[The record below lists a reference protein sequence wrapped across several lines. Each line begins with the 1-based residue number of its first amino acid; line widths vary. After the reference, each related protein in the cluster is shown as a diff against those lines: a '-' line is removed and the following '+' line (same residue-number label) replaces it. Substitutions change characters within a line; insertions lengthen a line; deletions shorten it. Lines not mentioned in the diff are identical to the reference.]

1 MGKKPSILIS
11 FVGSNDPFGR
21 KEKVSGE
28 GNVYGP
34 IISAVKEGDFDNI
47 ILLATPSLF
56 KNAED
61 TLKEIEKLYPNKE
74 VKIYD
79 TQINDPT
86 SHIEIINALKK
97 FIEKEQ
103 KLLKKDC
110 EIFISVT
117 SGTPSMH
124 ACLLLLAASN
134 MLPAK
139 VIHRKEARFADSEKQ
154 TITQIDFTRP
164 EFPVV
169 SPKISREWK
178 EEETVPTS
186 FYDYGL
192 IGESENFIKACQEAW
207 NFAKKDVDILILGET
222 GTGKELFAEMI
233 HKASGRKGG
242 LVSFNCNE
250 TSENLIESD
259 LFGHK
264 KGAFTGAIENRDG
277 LCKTAEN
284 GTLFLDEIGDVPIPI
299 QGKLLRFLEN
309 KKFRPVGDD
318 EEIES
323 NVRFVFATNRDLK
336 KLIDEEKI
344 REDFYHRIYRFR
356 VTIPPLRE
364 RITDIPLLVKYF
376 ISKFDKKIPEVQVTT
391 EAMQA
396 LIKHSWPG
404 NVRELRNIIEK
415 AIILSG
421 DKRIITPELLDFSSS
436 YSNPKKYLQYL
447 PHPYEGFKL
456 DTFEREIHDYY
467 IQKAL
472 EMAKGNQSEAARL
485 LGISPQ
491 SLSQYLKKKEKED
504 LNEN

>member
-11 FVGSNDPFGR
+11 FVGSNDPFSK
-21 KEKVSGE
+21 KENVSAD
-28 GNVYGP
+28 GNFYGP
-34 IISAVKEGDFDNI
+34 IISAIKEGDFDNI
-47 ILLATPSLF
+47 FLLATPSLS

-61 TLKEIEKLYPNKE
+61 TFKEIKQLYPNKE
-74 VKIYD
+74 VKTID
-79 TQINDPT
+79 TEIQDPT
-86 SHIEIINALKK
+86 SHTEIIKALKK
-97 FIEKEQ
+97 FIQKEQ
-103 KLLKKDC
+103 DILLKKDY

-139 VIHRKEARFADSEKQ
+139 VIHCKEARFAGSEKQ

-178 EEETVPTS
+178 EEETTPTS

-192 IGESENFIKACQEAW
+192 IGESENFIKACQTAW
-207 NFAKKDVDILILGET
+207 KYAKRDVDILILGET

-233 HKASGRKGG
+233 HKASGRKGEC
-242 LVSFNCNE
+242 VPFNCHE
-250 TSENLIESD
+250 TSENLFESA

-264 KGAFTGAIENRDG
+264 KGSFTGASDKRDG

-284 GTLFLDEIGDVPIPI
+284 GTLFLDEIGDVPNSI
-299 QGKLLRFLEN
+299 QVKLLRFLET
-309 KKFRPVGDD
+309 KKFRPIGVDK
-318 EEIES
+318 EIES

-336 KLIDEEKI
+336 KLIEKKQI
-344 REDFYHRIYRFR
+344 REDFYHRIAGFP

-364 RITDIPLLVKYF
+364 RVTDIPLLVKYF
-376 ISKFDKKIPEVQVTT
+376 ISKFDNKTPTVQVTP
-391 EAMQA
+391 EAMSK
-396 LIKHSWPG
+396 LMKYNWPG
-404 NVRELRNIIEK
+404 NVRELRDVIKK
-415 AIILSG
+415 AIIESG
-421 DKRIITPELLDFSSS
+421 DKRIITPDLLDFSFSL
-436 YSNPKKYLQYL
+436 SNSEEYLQYL

-456 DTFEREIHDYY
+456 ETIEKEIHDYY

-472 EMAKGNQSEAARL
+472 EIAKGNQSEAARL
-485 LGISPQ
+485 LGITPQ
-491 SLSQYLKKKEKED
+491 SLSQYLKKKEN
-504 LNEN
+504 LNES